1 MALAN
6 ELEVMGQNFLG
17 RHEASFLA
25 ATVVG

>member
-6 ELEVMGQNFLG
+6 ELVIMGQNFLG
-17 RHEASFLA
+17 RHEASFLD